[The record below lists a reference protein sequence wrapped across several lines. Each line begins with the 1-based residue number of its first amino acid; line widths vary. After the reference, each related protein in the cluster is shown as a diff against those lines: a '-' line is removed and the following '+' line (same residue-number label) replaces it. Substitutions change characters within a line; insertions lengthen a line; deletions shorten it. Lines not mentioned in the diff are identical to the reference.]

1 MRCTLA
7 ALVNWSDEVEEQ
19 DVRRTLA
26 AMRHVTTTTRFF
38 MISSLAGMVNAPTAK
53 EQVHTS

>member
-1 MRCTLA
+1 MLGHGA

-38 MISSLAGMVNAPTAK
+38 MISLQDGKVKAFAAK
-53 EQVHTS
+53 QHLQQ